1 MKIVS
6 WNVNGLAACKRKGF
20 LRVLARSGADIFC
33 CQEIKTRCPLSTPGY
48 LQFWNPAKR
57 PGYSGTLTLA
67 RKEPLSVRYGMGIRE
82 FDVEGRLIT
91 LEYDGFYALN
101 VYVPNSQ
108 SGLARLEYR
117 TAWDAALREFLL
129 TLDKPVILCGDFNVA
144 RGYIDIYP
152 ENLRNEVEPPGF
164 QSQEREGMDQL
175 LGLGLI
181 DVFRTW
187 YPQVEGA
194 YTWWSMRL
202 KKRLEN
208 RGWRLDYFLIS
219 ETLMPM
225 VQNITHHTD
234 ILGSDHCP
242 ISLVLRPMAPRKEL
256 SNEDMAAMWRGLDW
270 AQLEDELLEYQR
282 SLARVAFAG
291 HWGHVAELQK
301 KLVRSLAAKALAVR
315 HVVQNDSEPGI
326 DGVRWQTDGEKM
338 RAALSL
344 TSKGYHARPYR
355 RFLLQDGNK
364 ERRINVP
371 TAYDKAM
378 QALYAFSLDPVAE
391 STADKKSF
399 AFRKGRS
406 IYDAHACLC
415 RALEGTG
422 APEWIVRA
430 DVRACYDSLS
440 QEWLLAHIPMDRK
453 VLREFLKAGVAFGG
467 ELFPTEVGI
476 SQGASLSPILGNMA
490 LDGLQAYLYEQL
502 YPNRSPDYGGG
513 DLTRFA
519 DDMIITARSRA
530 QAELILELLEQ
541 FLAARGLKLNWD
553 KTYISK
559 VSLGFEFLSRWYR
572 REDSVL
578 VVRPSDQAV
587 KRFEN
592 SLESFILGHKGSQ
605 QALIERLNR
614 KLNGWGSY
622 HRVTDAYDAFRRI
635 DSSVQALLIKKMRQL
650 HPKRKWKTIQDM
662 YWYEQDGRHIF
673 ALRYNKTVRVA
684 RLAELEITEHRPIR
698 LSFHPYLDQDYYV
711 WLQRR
716 RDDQKVSGAKR
727 RGIWRRQAGRCH
739 YCGRP
744 MLPDQEI
751 QLVELV
757 LGRGRTVSNLAYIHR
772 SCTYDVVIKGKE
784 GGAAGLDVFALL
796 DGVTEPVRGL
806 EDPYWALRE
815 FFRLCRQPSVT
826 LTLGE
831 IETIIGFEL
840 DWEARYFQAFW
851 FDEAPAY
858 VGGQWEKEFPFH
870 AMEPSRQAAEYV
882 ISDAWRS
889 QGYRIQRLDLPHR
902 KVVFHREV
910 HGTVGLTIPPALLRG
925 RIPENAAHE
934 ATTFFAYLIKKY
946 GL

>member
-355 RFLLQDGNK
+355 RFL
-364 ERRINVP
+364 
-371 TAYDKAM
+371 
-378 QALYAFSLDPVAE
+378 
-391 STADKKSF
+391 
-399 AFRKGRS
+399 
-406 IYDAHACLC
+406 
-415 RALEGTG
+415 
-422 APEWIVRA
+422 
-430 DVRACYDSLS
+430 
-440 QEWLLAHIPMDRK
+440 
-453 VLREFLKAGVAFGG
+453 
-467 ELFPTEVGI
+467 
-476 SQGASLSPILGNMA
+476 
-490 LDGLQAYLYEQL
+490 
-502 YPNRSPDYGGG
+502 
-513 DLTRFA
+513 
-519 DDMIITARSRA
+519 
-530 QAELILELLEQ
+530 
-541 FLAARGLKLNWD
+541 
-553 KTYISK
+553 
-559 VSLGFEFLSRWYR
+559 
-572 REDSVL
+572 
-578 VVRPSDQAV
+578 
-587 KRFEN
+587 
-592 SLESFILGHKGSQ
+592 
-605 QALIERLNR
+605 
-614 KLNGWGSY
+614 
-622 HRVTDAYDAFRRI
+622 
-635 DSSVQALLIKKMRQL
+635 
-650 HPKRKWKTIQDM
+650 PKR
-662 YWYEQDGRHIF
+662 ECF
-673 ALRYNKTVRVA
+673 
-684 RLAELEITEHRPIR
+684 
-698 LSFHPYLDQDYYV
+698 
-711 WLQRR
+711 
-716 RDDQKVSGAKR
+716 
-727 RGIWRRQAGRCH
+727 GI
-739 YCGRP
+739 
-744 MLPDQEI
+744 
-751 QLVELV
+751 
-757 LGRGRTVSNLAYIHR
+757 
-772 SCTYDVVIKGKE
+772 
-784 GGAAGLDVFALL
+784 
-796 DGVTEPVRGL
+796 
-806 EDPYWALRE
+806 
-815 FFRLCRQPSVT
+815 
-826 LTLGE
+826 
-831 IETIIGFEL
+831 
-840 DWEARYFQAFW
+840 
-851 FDEAPAY
+851 
-858 VGGQWEKEFPFH
+858 
-870 AMEPSRQAAEYV
+870 
-882 ISDAWRS
+882 
-889 QGYRIQRLDLPHR
+889 
-902 KVVFHREV
+902 
-910 HGTVGLTIPPALLRG
+910 
-925 RIPENAAHE
+925 
-934 ATTFFAYLIKKY
+934 
-946 GL
+946 